1 MSTTQ
6 TVSTRRPRQPGLG
19 SKLVNQLVLSIAGTR
34 FFPFYGVIAHRGRHS
49 GKIYRTPVV
58 VRGIRGGLMAPMPWG
73 ETTDWYRNVRA
84 ARGGVIRWKGRD
96 YPVAQPEIIETA
108 HAYQHSLASR
118 GTSPRGKSDWPLWT

>member
-6 TVSTRRPRQPGLG
+6 TVSTRRPRRPGLG
-19 SKLVNQLVLSIAGTR
+19 SKLVNRLVLSIAGTR

-58 VRGIRGGLMAPMPWG
+58 VRGIRGGLVVPMPWG